1 VIDKREGGEAVK
13 VLEEVRR
20 QGSSKFLGDLWNWL
34 WHTGSPHGVAD
45 AAVILL
51 LATKRSRNCN

>member
-45 AAVILL
+45 AAV
-51 LATKRSRNCN
+51 